1 MGEARNHHY
10 VPQAYLRGFADG
22 FSRQA
27 KVKVFDLDQMKSFPT
42 NVRNVASKRDFN
54 RLEGVEGLDPNA
66 LEERYSILEG
76 HAATAIQNIANTRRF
91 EGDDRM
97 YVLNLMA
104 LLVIRNPRMRE
115 TWSDFMSRVWK
126 LHGEMVVSKPE
137 IWESTKRDMIRSGY
151 TPSVD
156 VSYEQMRDFIK
167 GGEYDIV
174 TNRLVHIRME
184 LETWEK
190 MIHIL
195 SARKWRLD
203 ILPDAAPNLITC
215 DHPVSLIPLFERP
228 SDGYLQHPVG
238 YGMSETAVIF
248 PLTRRMSLWG
258 TFEDRDMTLGLD
270 WLQAALNNS
279 HTMRNAEKQ
288 IYAYDDDFEFMW
300 GRERRQGK
308 TLLDSLKKAQ
318 AEREARGDD
327 DDGEW

>member
-1 MGEARNHHY
+1 MSEAHNHHY

-22 FSRQA
+22 IGRQA
-27 KVKVFDLDQMKSFPT
+27 RLKVIDLEDMKTFGT

-54 RLEGVEGLDPNA
+54 RLEAVEGLDPNA
-66 LEERYSILEG
+66 LEERYAILEG
-76 HAATAIQNIANTRRF
+76 HAATAIQNIWKTSQF
-91 EGDDRM
+91 DGDDRM

-115 TWSDFMSRVWK
+115 TWADFMSRLWK
-126 LHGEMVVSKPE
+126 MHGEVVVSTKE
-137 IWESTKRDMIRSGY
+137 RWESTKRDMIRSGY
-151 TPSVD
+151 TPSED
-156 VSYEQMRDFIK
+156 VTYENMRDFVK

-174 TNRLVHIRME
+174 TNRLVHIRLE

-190 MIHIL
+190 MIHVL

-203 ILPDAAPNLITC
+203 ILPEGAPNLITC
-215 DHPVSLIPLFERP
+215 DHPVSIIPLFEMPR
-228 SDGYLQHPVG
+228 DGYMQHPIG
-238 YGMSETAVIF
+238 YGMTETAVVF

-258 TFEDRDMTLGLD
+258 TFEDRDITLGLD

-279 HTMRNAEKQ
+279 HTMRNAHRQ

-308 TLLDSLKKAQ
+308 TLLGSLKAAQ
-318 AEREARGDD
+318 AERDASGEVF
-327 DDGEW
+327 DG